1 MVRIRATTPAI
12 TTKENHMIEAEW
24 WEYDS
29 LDELAD
35 AVAGDVG
42 FIIDSA
48 VEARNASL
56 IAVPGGKT
64 GPAIFKKL
72 AGQKLPWKRVT
83 VIPTD
88 DRLVPV
94 DSEQSNVREIARSFL
109 PTGARVIP
117 IATEIAD
124 YKLAG
129 NSADARLQD
138 LPWPPDLVWLGVG
151 EDGHTASIFAG
162 PDLQDALDAPKARRA
177 VGVMP
182 DPMPQD
188 APVPRVTLTRA
199 AILSARTI
207 LITVTGQKKREML
220 EQAIADGQSSKLP
233 IGRVL
238 AEVDQPID
246 IHWAP

>member
-1 MVRIRATTPAI
+1 
-12 TTKENHMIEAEW
+12 MIEVEW

-35 AVAGDVG
+35 AVAGDIG
-42 FIIDSA
+42 FIVESAID
-48 VEARNASL
+48 ARNASL

-64 GPAIFKKL
+64 GPAIFPKL
-72 AGQKLPWKRVT
+72 AAQNLPWKRVT

-88 DRLVPV
+88 DRLVPM
-94 DSEQSNVREIARSFL
+94 DSDLANVREIAKAFL

-151 EDGHTASIFAG
+151 ADGHTASIFPG

-182 DPMPQD
+182 DPLPEE
-188 APVPRVTLTRA
+188 APVARVTLTRA

-207 LITVTGQKKREML
+207 LITVTGQQKRQLL
-220 EQAIADGQSSKLP
+220 ERAIADGQSSKLP

-238 AEVDQPID
+238 AEAEQPID
-246 IHWAP
+246 IHWCP

>member
-1 MVRIRATTPAI
+1 
-12 TTKENHMIEAEW
+12 MIEAEW

-56 IAVPGGKT
+56 IAVPGGET
-64 GPAIFKKL
+64 APAIFKKL

-88 DRLVPV
+88 DRLVPM
-94 DSEQSNVREIARSFL
+94 DSDQSNVREIARSFL

-182 DPMPQD
+182 DPLPED
-188 APVPRVTLTRA
+188 APVARVTLTRA

-207 LITVTGQKKREML
+207 LITVTGDAKREML

>member
-1 MVRIRATTPAI
+1 
-12 TTKENHMIEAEW
+12 MIEVEW

-42 FIIDSA
+42 FIVESA
-48 VEARNASL
+48 VDARNAAL

-64 GPAIFKKL
+64 GRTIYSTL
-72 AGQKLPWKRVT
+72 AAQQLPWKKVT
-83 VIPTD
+83 IIPTD
-88 DRLVPV
+88 DRLVPM
-94 DSEQSNVREIARSFL
+94 DSALSNVREIARTFL

-129 NSADARLQD
+129 GSADARLQD
-138 LPWPPDLVWLGVG
+138 LPWPPDLVWLGMG
-151 EDGHTASIFAG
+151 ADGHTASIFAG

-182 DPMPQD
+182 DPLPAE
-188 APVPRVTLTRA
+188 APVARVTLTRA
-199 AILSARTI
+199 AILSARTV
-207 LITVTGQKKREML
+207 LITITGQQKRDVL
-220 EQAIADGQSSKLP
+220 EQAIADAHSSKLP

-238 AEVDQPID
+238 AEAEQPID

>member
-1 MVRIRATTPAI
+1 
-12 TTKENHMIEAEW
+12 MIEVEW

-35 AVAGDVG
+35 AVAGDIG
-42 FIIDSA
+42 FIVESAID
-48 VEARNASL
+48 ARNASL

-64 GPAIFKKL
+64 GPAIFPKL
-72 AGQKLPWKRVT
+72 AAQNLPWKRVT

-88 DRLVPV
+88 DRLVPM
-94 DSEQSNVREIARSFL
+94 DSDLANVREIAKAFL

-151 EDGHTASIFAG
+151 ADGHTASIFPG

-182 DPMPQD
+182 DPLPEE
-188 APVPRVTLTRA
+188 APVARVTLTRA

-207 LITVTGQKKREML
+207 LITVTGQQKRELL
-220 EQAIADGQSSKLP
+220 ERAIADGQSSKLP

-238 AEVDQPID
+238 AEAEQPID
-246 IHWAP
+246 IHWCP